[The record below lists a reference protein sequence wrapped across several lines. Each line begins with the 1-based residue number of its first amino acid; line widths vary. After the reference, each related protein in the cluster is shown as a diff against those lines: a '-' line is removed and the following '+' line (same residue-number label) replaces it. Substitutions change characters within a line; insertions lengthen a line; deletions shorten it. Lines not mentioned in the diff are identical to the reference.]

1 MSSPVLI
8 KAYNNAC
15 ASRDRAK
22 SIDIVIVDLYINF
35 SAPRLLNVPTLSDEK
50 APPASV
56 FARCISTSMI
66 SRTDSTMFAAKIRDC
81 IPSIIS

>member
-1 MSSPVLI
+1 MYSPVLI

-15 ASRDRAK
+15 ASNDAAK
-22 SIDIVIVDLYINF
+22 STDTTIVDLQIRL